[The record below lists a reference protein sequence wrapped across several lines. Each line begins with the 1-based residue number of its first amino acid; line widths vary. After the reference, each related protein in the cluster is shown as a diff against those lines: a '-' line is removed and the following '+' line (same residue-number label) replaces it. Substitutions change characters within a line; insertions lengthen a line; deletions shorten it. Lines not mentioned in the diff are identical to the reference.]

1 MRDDQYRFLSVLG
14 NAPARL
20 NVEQTA
26 WMLNCQPHDV
36 PILVAARLLKPL
48 GNPRANSVK
57 YFSTAEVMEAAKE
70 RAWLA
75 KVTQTLSLHWQ
86 KKNHRK
92 AADTAITEEDL
103 QRRLN
108 LPPAGVN

>member
-26 WMLNCQPHDV
+26 WLLNCQPHDV

-48 GNPRANSVK
+48 GSPRANSVK
-57 YFSTAEVMEAAKE
+57 YFATAEVLEAAKE

-75 KVTQTLSLHWQ
+75 KLTQTLSLHWQ
-86 KKNHRK
+86 KKNQRK
-92 AADTAITEEDL
+92 STDGPIGHEIE
-103 QRRLN
+103 RRLN
-108 LPPAGVN
+108 LPPAGAN